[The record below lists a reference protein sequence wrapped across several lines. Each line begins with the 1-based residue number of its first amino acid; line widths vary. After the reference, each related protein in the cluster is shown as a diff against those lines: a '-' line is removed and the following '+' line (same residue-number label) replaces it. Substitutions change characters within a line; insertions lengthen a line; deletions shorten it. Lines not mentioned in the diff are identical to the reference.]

1 MKKIIGIGGNLMFDA
16 AGMFPGY
23 PRAYVNH
30 DYVAAVKAAGAVP
43 LVLPVLS
50 DAECV
55 ERQLS
60 VVDGLIIT
68 GGYDVNPL
76 LFAEEPHKLLGE
88 TLKERD
94 DFDLLLIKTA
104 RRLGL
109 PVLGICRGL
118 QILNV
123 EAGGSLYQ
131 DCSEDDKC
139 YVRHW
144 QGSNPAQ
151 ATHTVSFLEDSWLF
165 SIFGTKTGTN
175 SFHHMS
181 IKKIADRFRGVAW
194 AADGTVEGIE
204 SVDGPF
210 AAGVQWH
217 PEMMHR
223 QEKMLALF
231 KSFVSKT

>member
-76 LFAEEPHKLLGE
+76 LFAEEHISCWEKHSRKGM
-88 TLKERD
+88 
-94 DFDLLLIKTA
+94 
-104 RRLGL
+104 
-109 PVLGICRGL
+109 
-118 QILNV
+118 ILT
-123 EAGGSLYQ
+123 
-131 DCSEDDKC
+131 C
-139 YVRHW
+139 Y
-144 QGSNPAQ
+144 
-151 ATHTVSFLEDSWLF
+151 
-165 SIFGTKTGTN
+165 
-175 SFHHMS
+175 
-181 IKKIADRFRGVAW
+181 
-194 AADGTVEGIE
+194 
-204 SVDGPF
+204 
-210 AAGVQWH
+210 
-217 PEMMHR
+217 
-223 QEKMLALF
+223 
-231 KSFVSKT
+231 